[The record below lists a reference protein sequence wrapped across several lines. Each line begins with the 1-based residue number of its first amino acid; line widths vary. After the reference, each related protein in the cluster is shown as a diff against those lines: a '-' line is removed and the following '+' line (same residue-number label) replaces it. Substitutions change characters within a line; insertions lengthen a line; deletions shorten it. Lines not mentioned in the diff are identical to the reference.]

1 MQSIKV
7 WDLPV
12 RLCHWTLAA
21 TVLINLTITE
31 EGSPPHEYVGYVAA
45 GVVVFRL
52 IWGLIGTK
60 HARFSDFFPT
70 PSRIKHHFQTLAHG
84 GNTQELGH
92 NPFAALM
99 MFVLWGLVL
108 TLGTTGYMMA
118 EYIDSPFWISDL
130 HELAANSLIPCIV
143 LHIFAAVAMSHISKV
158 NLIKAMITG
167 KKTFKP

>member
-1 MQSIKV
+1 MRSIKV

-12 RLCHWTLAA
+12 RICHWVLAGA
-21 TVLINLTITE
+21 VLANLAITE
-31 EGSPPHEYVGYVAA
+31 EGSSSHELVGYIVA

-60 HARFSDFFPT
+60 HARFTDFFPT
-70 PSRIKHHFQTLAHG
+70 PSRLKAHFNALMEG
-84 GNTQELGH
+84 KNTQELGH

-108 TLGTTGYMMA
+108 TLGITGYFQVEMA
-118 EYIDSPFWISDL
+118 HSPHWLEEI
-130 HELAANSLIPCIV
+130 HEVAANSLIPCII
-143 LHIFAAVAMSHISKV
+143 LHIFAAIAMSYISKV

-167 KKTFKP
+167 KKQLSQ